1 MVIKQI
7 DDLDSQKEWVDW
19 ISKYGDDISKQFK
32 NPTTTLLEGIIS
44 KIIVS
49 PVLGE
54 TREGKDTQ
62 RGHIFNIKFKL
73 PIVNDGIEYK
83 NDKKK
88 SDGYSLK
95 DGKKSVKTD
104 ELLTMNGRPS
114 KKKDE
119 LERVHPN
126 SFNGSGLFPY
136 GTFFESVI
144 PCLEF
149 SMEFQSNKLI
159 YQKGCTKRQQIVYV
173 LIHRLYDRDGVIGRY
188 HNG

>member
-1 MVIKQI
+1 MLKKIDEQRYKGISTVLEEELSQLEDSKKIMIKQI

-62 RGHIFNIKFKL
+62 RGHVFDIKFKL
-73 PIVNDGIEYK
+73 PIVNDGIDYK

-104 ELLTMNGRPS
+104 ELLSMNGRPS

-126 SFNGSGLFPY
+126 SFNGNGIVLFVPV
-136 GTFFESVI
+136 F
-144 PCLEF
+144 
-149 SMEFQSNKLI
+149 I
-159 YQKGCTKRQQIVYV
+159 YVFWFIRSFY
-173 LIHRLYDRDGVIGRY
+173 
-188 HNG
+188 